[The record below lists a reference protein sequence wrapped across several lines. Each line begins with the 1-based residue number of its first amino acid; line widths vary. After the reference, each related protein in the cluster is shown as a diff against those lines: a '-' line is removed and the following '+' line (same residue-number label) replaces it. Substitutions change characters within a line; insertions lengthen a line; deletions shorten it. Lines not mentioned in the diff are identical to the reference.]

1 MAFFSTDNLGAGGRG
16 GNASALQ
23 NPAAVFGPQ
32 EPGAFSNSAI
42 RNRGAFVCQTKHK
55 AFAELKRECLAK
67 GALFEDAEFPA
78 TDSSLGPSF
87 SGQRHQW
94 KRPQE
99 IVQNPEFIVDGAT
112 RTDIKQG
119 ALGDCWLLAAIASL
133 TLNDQLLAKVV
144 PPGQNFRDG
153 YAGIFHFQFWH
164 FGEWMDV
171 FIDDRLPTKNG
182 QLVFVHSAD
191 KREFWS
197 ALLEK
202 AYSKLNGS
210 YEALKGGSIAEA
222 MEDFTGGVYELLEL
236 KTAPP
241 DLFRIMCKARQ
252 KGSMMGC
259 SIDVTNA
266 SESEART
273 SNGLVKGHAYS
284 ITGVDEVN
292 YRGQKVKLLRI
303 RNPWGEVEWN
313 GAWSDHAP
321 EWKALDQGERNR
333 LQQVMAEDGEFWMS
347 FDDFMRYFTKM
358 EICNLTPDRVE
369 REGDPRYWTVT
380 VHDGRWLKGCT
391 AGGCRNFPETFWTNP
406 QFRLKLHNEDDEADE
421 TGSKACSF
429 IVALMQKNMRKQQ
442 RNMLT
447 MGYAIYKI
455 PDQTGPMPKE
465 FFLYNASKARSPS
478 FINLRE
484 VSQRFRL
491 PAGEYV
497 IVPSTFEPHQEAD
510 FLVRVFAEKPNR
522 SNEMDNSI
530 SADIPPEPVVPK
542 QPETEEDK
550 QIKNAFK
557 VLAGDDMEISS
568 LELQRI
574 LNKIV
579 MKHPSLKT
587 KGFSI
592 ETCRGIVALLDKD
605 GSGKLGYEE
614 FKYLWFKI
622 KKWVDIYKEFDT
634 DRSGTMASYEMRSA
648 VEAAGFKLTTMLHE
662 LVAMRYADE
671 NLEINFDG
679 YVACLTRLESM
690 FRIFAAF
697 DKKGTG
703 MINLGLNEW
712 LQLTLYS

>member
-522 SNEMDNSI
+522 SKESDDKI
-530 SADIPPEPVVPK
+530 GADIDLNDVAKPGT
-542 QPETEEDK
+542 ETEDDRK
-550 QIKNAFK
+550 FK
-557 VLAGDDMEISS
+557 TLFGRLAGEDMEISPK
-568 LELQRI
+568 ELQDM
-574 LNKIV
+574 LNKITA
-579 MKHPSLKT
+579 KHGELEST
-587 KGFSI
+587 GFSMHA
-592 ETCRGIVALLDKD
+592 CRSIVALTDVD
-605 GSGKLGYEE
+605 GSGKLGLQE
-614 FKYLWFKI
+614 FRILWNKI
-622 KKWVDIYKEFDT
+622 KKWQAIFRKHDEDL
-634 DRSGTMASYEMRSA
+634 SGTMSSYEMKNA
-648 VEAAGFKLTTMLHE
+648 LNAAGFQLNSQMYQLIIMRYTDESMLINFNDYITCLVRLDAMFRAFYTVDKE
-662 LVAMRYADE
+662 KKGFVKMPFDQWMTVAMYA
-671 NLEINFDG
+671 
-679 YVACLTRLESM
+679 
-690 FRIFAAF
+690 
-697 DKKGTG
+697 
-703 MINLGLNEW
+703 
-712 LQLTLYS
+712 